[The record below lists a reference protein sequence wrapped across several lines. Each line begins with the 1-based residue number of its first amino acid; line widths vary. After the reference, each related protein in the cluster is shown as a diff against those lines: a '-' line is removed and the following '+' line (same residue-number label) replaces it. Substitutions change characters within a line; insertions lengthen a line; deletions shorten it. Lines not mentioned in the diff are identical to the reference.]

1 MYCRNEDDG
10 RLLKTRMLVHHICQ
24 LEAID
29 LRNTDVHQHH
39 GDIMTEEHFQGLAS
53 RPGLDQVLTETAENG
68 FVAEQFSR
76 LIIYHED
83 ICLVVPVHLFLLSH
97 RNYRNR
103 SAHLDSRP
111 FRG

>member
-1 MYCRNEDDG
+1 MYCRNEDDC

-29 LRNTDVHQHH
+29 LRHTDVHQHH

-68 FVAEQFSR
+68 FVPAQFSP
-76 LIIYHED
+76 LIIYHPD
-83 ICLVVPVHLFLLSH
+83 ISLAVPAHLFLLSH
-97 RNYRNR
+97 RTDRIR
-103 SAHLDSRP
+103 SAQLDRSP
-111 FRG
+111 